1 MHATLNQFTPEI
13 LLQNAKANNIIANI
27 LGKISFSL
35 YHKTGLREVQV
46 PVH

>member
-13 LLQNAKANNIIANI
+13 LLQNAKANNIIANV

-46 PVH
+46 PAH